1 MVIRRRTALAR
12 RLGRNIATYRH
23 RAKLTQEELAE
34 CVDVEIATI
43 SRYENGAVLP
53 SLVTLETLA
62 NVLHCG
68 MADLLDEKPPDK
80 SPEGERI
87 EAMIEPLLLAEREL
101 VVQLIEAAVRFLRK
115 RTSGRPRK
123 RAPSR

>member
-1 MVIRRRTALAR
+1 
-12 RLGRNIATYRH
+12 YRH

-68 MADLLDEKPPDK
+68 MADLLDEKLPDK

-115 RTSGRPRK
+115 RTAGRPRK
-123 RAPSR
+123 RAPSRRSEDTEST